1 LAQTLKEKRLTMAQ
15 IFHPSTNTISK
26 VSIFGAVFLIAG
38 LLWLLAELN
47 RSAYVT
53 EVNVVRPQPV
63 PFSHKHHVSGLGIDC
78 RYCHTSV
85 EQSAFAG
92 IPSTNTCMNCHS
104 QIWTNSPMLEPV
116 RESYRTGQP
125 LRWTRVHNLAEFAY
139 FDHSIHVSKGVGCS
153 TCHGRVDQMPLAWQE
168 ESLLME
174 WCLECH
180 RNPEQYLRPR
190 EEVFNMAWTAP
201 ANQTELG
208 LGLIRKYN
216 VRTQQLTDCSIC
228 HR

>member
-1 LAQTLKEKRLTMAQ
+1 MAQ
-15 IFHPSTNTISK
+15 IFHPSTNTVSK
-26 VSIFGAVFLIAG
+26 LTIFGAVFLIGG

-47 RSAYVT
+47 RSSYVT
-53 EVNVVRPQPV
+53 EANVVRPQPV

-78 RYCHTSV
+78 RYCHTAV

-92 IPSTNTCMNCHS
+92 IPSTAICMNCHN

-139 FDHSIHVSKGVGCS
+139 FNHSIHVNKGVGCA
-153 TCHGRVDQMPLAWQE
+153 TCHGRVDQMPLVSQE
-168 ESLLME
+168 RSLLME
-174 WCLECH
+174 WCLDCH
-180 RNPEQYLRPR
+180 RSPEQYLRPR
-190 EEVFNMAWTAP
+190 EEVFNMAWSPP
-201 ANQTELG
+201 ADQIELG
-208 LGLIRKYN
+208 TQLVRKYN
-216 VRTQQLTDCSIC
+216 IRTEQLTDCSIC

>member
-1 LAQTLKEKRLTMAQ
+1 MAQ
-15 IFHPSTNTISK
+15 IFHPSTNTVSK
-26 VSIFGAVFLIAG
+26 LTIFGAVFLIGG

-47 RSAYVT
+47 RSSYVT

-78 RYCHTSV
+78 RYCHTAV

-92 IPSTNTCMNCHS
+92 IPSTATCMNCHS

-116 RESYRTGQP
+116 RESYRTGRP
-125 LRWTRVHNLAEFAY
+125 LRWIRVHNLADFAY
-139 FDHSIHVSKGVGCS
+139 FNHGIHINKGVGCV
-153 TCHGRVDQMPLAWQE
+153 TCHGRVDQMPLVSQE
-168 ESLLME
+168 SSLLME

-180 RNPEQYLRPR
+180 RSPEQYLRPR
-190 EEVFNMAWTAP
+190 EEVFNMTWTP
-201 ANQTELG
+201 PTDQLELG
-208 LGLIRKYN
+208 SQLVRKYN
-216 VRTQQLTDCSIC
+216 IRTEQLTDCSIC

>member
-1 LAQTLKEKRLTMAQ
+1 MAQ
-15 IFHPSTNTISK
+15 IFHPSTNTVSK
-26 VSIFGAVFLIAG
+26 LTIFGAVFLIGG

-47 RSAYVT
+47 RSSYVT
-53 EVNVVRPQPV
+53 QANVVRPQPV

-78 RYCHTSV
+78 RYCHTAV

-92 IPSTNTCMNCHS
+92 IPSTSTCMNCHS

-125 LRWTRVHNLAEFAY
+125 LRWNRVHNLAEFVY
-139 FDHSIHVSKGVGCS
+139 FNHGIHVNKGVGCT
-153 TCHGRVDQMPLAWQE
+153 TCHGPVDQMPLVSQE
-168 ESLLME
+168 NSLLME
-174 WCLECH
+174 WCLDCH
-180 RNPEQYLRPR
+180 RNPEQHLRPR

-201 ANQTELG
+201 ANQSELG
-208 LGLIRKYN
+208 MELVRKYN
-216 VRTQQLTDCSIC
+216 VRTEQLTDCSVC

>member
-1 LAQTLKEKRLTMAQ
+1 MAQ
-15 IFHPSTNTISK
+15 IFHPSTNTVSK
-26 VSIFGAVFLIAG
+26 LTIFGAVFLIGG

-47 RSAYVT
+47 RSSYVT
-53 EVNVVRPQPV
+53 EANLVRPQPV

-78 RYCHTSV
+78 RYCHTAV

-92 IPSTNTCMNCHS
+92 IPSTAICMNCHN

-139 FDHSIHVSKGVGCS
+139 FNHSIHVNKGVGCA
-153 TCHGRVDQMPLAWQE
+153 TCHGRVDQMPLVSQE
-168 ESLLME
+168 RSLLME
-174 WCLECH
+174 WCLDCH
-180 RNPEQYLRPR
+180 RSPEQYLRPR
-190 EEVFNMAWTAP
+190 EEVFNMAWSPP
-201 ANQTELG
+201 ADQIELG
-208 LGLIRKYN
+208 TQLARKYN
-216 VRTQQLTDCSIC
+216 IRTEQLTDCSIC

>member
-1 LAQTLKEKRLTMAQ
+1 MAQ

-26 VSIFGAVFLIAG
+26 ITIFGAVFLIGG

-47 RSAYVT
+47 RSDYVT
-53 EVNVVRPQPV
+53 QANVVRPQPV

-78 RYCHTSV
+78 RYCHTAV

-92 IPSTNTCMNCHS
+92 IPSTSTCMNCHS

-139 FDHSIHVSKGVGCS
+139 FNHSIHVNKGVGCA
-153 TCHGRVDQMPLAWQE
+153 TCHGPVDQMPLIAQE

-174 WCLECH
+174 WCLDCH

-190 EEVFNMAWTAP
+190 EAVFNMSWTAP
-201 ANQTELG
+201 ANQSELG
-208 LGLIRKYN
+208 LELVRKYN
-216 VRTQQLTDCSIC
+216 VRTKQLTDCSVC

>member
-1 LAQTLKEKRLTMAQ
+1 MAQ
-15 IFHPSTNTISK
+15 IFHPSTNTVSK
-26 VSIFGAVFLIAG
+26 LTIFGALFLIGG

-47 RSAYVT
+47 RSSYVT
-53 EVNVVRPQPV
+53 QAHVVRPQPV

-78 RYCHTSV
+78 RYCHTAV

-92 IPSTNTCMNCHS
+92 IPSTSTCMNCHS

-139 FDHSIHVSKGVGCS
+139 FNHSIHVTKGVGCA
-153 TCHGRVDQMPLAWQE
+153 TCHGPVDQMPLVSQE
-168 ESLLME
+168 NSLLME
-174 WCLECH
+174 WCLDCH

-201 ANQTELG
+201 PNQSELG
-208 LGLIRKYN
+208 LALVRKYN
-216 VRTQQLTDCSIC
+216 VRKEQLTDCSVC

>member
-1 LAQTLKEKRLTMAQ
+1 MAQ
-15 IFHPSTNTISK
+15 IFHPSTNTVSK
-26 VSIFGAVFLIAG
+26 LTIFGAVFLIGG

-47 RSAYVT
+47 RSSYVT
-53 EVNVVRPQPV
+53 QANVVRPQPV
-63 PFSHKHHVSGLGIDC
+63 PFSHQHHVSGLGIDC
-78 RYCHTSV
+78 RYCHTAV

-92 IPSTNTCMNCHS
+92 IPSTSTCMNCHS

-139 FDHSIHVSKGVGCS
+139 FNHSIHVNKGVGCA
-153 TCHGRVDQMPLAWQE
+153 TCHGPVDQMPLVAQE

-174 WCLECH
+174 WCLGCH

-190 EEVFNMAWTAP
+190 EEVFNMSWTAP
-201 ANQTELG
+201 ANQSELG
-208 LGLIRKYN
+208 LELVRKYN
-216 VRTQQLTDCSIC
+216 VRTEQLTDCSVC

>member
-1 LAQTLKEKRLTMAQ
+1 MAQ
-15 IFHPSTNTISK
+15 IFHPSTNTVSK
-26 VSIFGAVFLIAG
+26 LTLFGAVFLIGG

-47 RSAYVT
+47 RSSYVT
-53 EVNVVRPQPV
+53 QVNVVRPQPV

-78 RYCHTSV
+78 RYCHTAV

-92 IPSTNTCMNCHS
+92 VPSTAICMNCHS

-125 LRWTRVHNLAEFAY
+125 LRWTRVHNLADFAY
-139 FDHSIHVSKGVGCS
+139 FNHSIHLQKGVGCV
-153 TCHGRVDQMPLAWQE
+153 TCHGRVDQMPLVSQE
-168 ESLLME
+168 SSLLME

-180 RNPEQYLRPR
+180 RSPEQYLRPR
-190 EEVFNMAWTAP
+190 EEVFNMAWTP
-201 ANQTELG
+201 PTDQIELG
-208 LGLIRKYN
+208 RQLVRKYN
-216 VRTQQLTDCSIC
+216 IRTEQLTDCSIC

>member
-1 LAQTLKEKRLTMAQ
+1 MAQ
-15 IFHPSTNTISK
+15 IFHPSTNTVSK
-26 VSIFGAVFLIAG
+26 ITIFGAVFLIGG

-53 EVNVVRPQPV
+53 QDNVVRPQPV
-63 PFSHKHHVSGLGIDC
+63 PFSHKNHVSVLGIDC
-78 RYCHTSV
+78 RYCHTAV

-92 IPSTNTCMNCHS
+92 IPSTSTCMNCHS

-125 LRWTRVHNLAEFAY
+125 LRWTRVHNLAEFVY
-139 FDHSIHVSKGVGCS
+139 FNHGIHVNKGVGCA
-153 TCHGRVDQMPLAWQE
+153 TCHGPVDQMPLIAQE

-174 WCLECH
+174 WCLDCH
-180 RNPEQYLRPR
+180 RNPERYLRPR
-190 EEVFNMAWTAP
+190 EEVFNMSWTAP
-201 ANQTELG
+201 PNQSELG
-208 LGLIRKYN
+208 RELVRKYN
-216 VRTQQLTDCSIC
+216 VRTEQLTDCSVC

>member
-1 LAQTLKEKRLTMAQ
+1 
-15 IFHPSTNTISK
+15 
-26 VSIFGAVFLIAG
+26 
-38 LLWLLAELN
+38 
-47 RSAYVT
+47 
-53 EVNVVRPQPV
+53 VRPQPV

-78 RYCHTSV
+78 RYCHTAV

-92 IPSTNTCMNCHS
+92 IPSTSTCMNCHS

-139 FDHSIHVSKGVGCS
+139 FNHSIHVNKGVGCA
-153 TCHGRVDQMPLAWQE
+153 TCHGPVDQMPLIAQQ

-174 WCLECH
+174 WCLDCH

-190 EEVFNMAWTAP
+190 EEVFNMSWTAP
-201 ANQTELG
+201 ANQSELG
-208 LGLIRKYN
+208 LELVRKYN
-216 VRTQQLTDCSIC
+216 VRTEQLTDCSVC

>member
-1 LAQTLKEKRLTMAQ
+1 MAQ
-15 IFHPSTNTISK
+15 IFHPSTNTVSK
-26 VSIFGAVFLIAG
+26 ITIFGAVFLIGG

-47 RSAYVT
+47 RSDYVT
-53 EVNVVRPQPV
+53 QAHVVRPQPV

-78 RYCHTSV
+78 RYCHTAV

-92 IPSTNTCMNCHS
+92 IPSTSICMNCHS

-139 FDHSIHVSKGVGCS
+139 FNHSIHVNKGVGCA
-153 TCHGRVDQMPLAWQE
+153 TCHGPVDQMPLMAQQ

-174 WCLECH
+174 WCLDCH

-190 EEVFNMAWTAP
+190 EEVFNMSWSAP
-201 ANQTELG
+201 RNQSELG
-208 LGLIRKYN
+208 LELVRKYN
-216 VRTQQLTDCSIC
+216 VRTEQLTDCSVC

>member
-1 LAQTLKEKRLTMAQ
+1 MAQ
-15 IFHPSTNTISK
+15 IFHPSTNTVSK
-26 VSIFGAVFLIAG
+26 ITIFGAVFLIG
-38 LLWLLAELN
+38 LLLWLLAELN
-47 RSAYVT
+47 RSDYVT
-53 EVNVVRPQPV
+53 QAHVVRPQPV
-63 PFSHKHHVSGLGIDC
+63 MFSHKHHVSGLGIDC
-78 RYCHTSV
+78 RYCHTAV

-92 IPSTNTCMNCHS
+92 IPSTSTCMNCHS

-139 FDHSIHVSKGVGCS
+139 FDHSIHVNKGVGCA
-153 TCHGRVDQMPLAWQE
+153 TCHGPVDQMPLIAQQ

-174 WCLECH
+174 WCLDCH

-190 EEVFNMAWTAP
+190 EEVFNMSWTAP
-201 ANQTELG
+201 ANQPELG
-208 LGLIRKYN
+208 LELVRKYN
-216 VRTQQLTDCSIC
+216 VRTEQLTDCSVC

>member
-1 LAQTLKEKRLTMAQ
+1 MAQ
-15 IFHPSTNTISK
+15 IFHPSTNTVSK
-26 VSIFGAVFLIAG
+26 VTIFGAVFLIGG

-47 RSAYVT
+47 RSSYVT
-53 EVNVVRPQPV
+53 QANVVRPQLV

-78 RYCHTSV
+78 RYCHTAV

-92 IPSTNTCMNCHS
+92 IPSTAICMNCHS

-125 LRWTRVHNLAEFAY
+125 LRWNRVHNLAEFAY
-139 FDHSIHVSKGVGCS
+139 FNHSIHVTKGVGCA
-153 TCHGRVDQMPLAWQE
+153 TCHGPVDQMPLVAQE
-168 ESLLME
+168 HSLLME
-174 WCLECH
+174 WCLDCH
-180 RNPEQYLRPR
+180 RNPQRYLRPR

-201 ANQTELG
+201 ANQSELG
-208 LGLIRKYN
+208 MELVRKYN
-216 VRTQQLTDCSIC
+216 IRTEQLTDCSIC

>member
-1 LAQTLKEKRLTMAQ
+1 MAQ
-15 IFHPSTNTISK
+15 IFHPSTNTVSK
-26 VSIFGAVFLIAG
+26 LTIFGAVFLIGG

-47 RSAYVT
+47 RSSYVT
-53 EVNVVRPQPV
+53 QANVVRPQPV

-78 RYCHTSV
+78 RYCHTAV

-92 IPSTNTCMNCHS
+92 IPSTAICMNCHN

-139 FDHSIHVSKGVGCS
+139 FNHSIHVNKGVGCA
-153 TCHGRVDQMPLAWQE
+153 TCHGRVDQMPLVSQE
-168 ESLLME
+168 RSLLME
-174 WCLECH
+174 WCLDCH
-180 RNPEQYLRPR
+180 RSPEQYLRPR
-190 EEVFNMAWTAP
+190 EEVFNMAWSPP
-201 ANQTELG
+201 ADQMELG
-208 LGLIRKYN
+208 TQLVRKYN
-216 VRTQQLTDCSIC
+216 IRTEQLTDCSIC

>member
-1 LAQTLKEKRLTMAQ
+1 MAQ
-15 IFHPSTNTISK
+15 IFHPSTNTVSK
-26 VSIFGAVFLIAG
+26 LTIFGAVFLIGG

-47 RSAYVT
+47 RSSYVT
-53 EVNVVRPQPV
+53 QANVVRPQPV

-78 RYCHTSV
+78 RYCHTAV

-92 IPSTNTCMNCHS
+92 IPSTSTCMNCHS

-125 LRWTRVHNLAEFAY
+125 LRWNRVHNLAEFVY
-139 FDHSIHVSKGVGCS
+139 FNHGIHVNKGVGCT
-153 TCHGRVDQMPLAWQE
+153 TCHGPVDQMPLVSQE
-168 ESLLME
+168 NSLLME
-174 WCLECH
+174 WCLDCH

-201 ANQTELG
+201 ANQSELG
-208 LGLIRKYN
+208 MELVRKYN
-216 VRTQQLTDCSIC
+216 VRTEQLTDCSVC